1 MNEFWPK
8 GGLRLAARK
17 WGSTMPIIRQALAMI
32 LYIVPSIGIG
42 FGVMHFAGFDPKLA
56 VMTGLIAAM
65 LGAEAH
71 AAFFRARERAKV
83 KEEMYDLRGVALALA
98 RDLDHAADRIVEI
111 EDRYERETEERI
123 GRIFA
128 EIRVVESLVK
138 QLAFARG
145 GITVASLVSEPEDV
159 HLPDEE
165 AQSET
170 HVADIASLSEIYAGV
185 SEDGLDT
192 AAQTYDSSAYAAQ
205 GDAADSE
212 SETIEAEETQAELI
226 ASSIVAAE
234 SAAPPKPQLKVAEM
248 TDAQL
253 LDEVRHALET
263 NRVDL
268 YLQPVVGLPQRK
280 TKYYEALS
288 RLRTQSGEL
297 IYPRDYMRV
306 AEPAGMM
313 PAVDNILLFRC
324 VQVVRKLVQRNK
336 QAGVFCNISA
346 FSLLDSEFFPQF
358 IDYMKHNKDLAPNLI
373 FEFSQETVTGA
384 GALEIESLEALADLG
399 FRFSM
404 DQVSNLKLNPRALH
418 DRNFRHLKIS
428 AARLLDTDDAGD
440 IHVGDLKEL
449 LARNGISLI
458 ADRIEKEREVVNV
471 LDFNVEYGQGFLFG
485 EPRPVR
491 DEAGRAMP
499 MALAAD

>member
-1 MNEFWPK
+1 
-8 GGLRLAARK
+8 
-17 WGSTMPIIRQALAMI
+17 MPIIRQALAMI

-71 AAFFRARERAKV
+71 AAYFRSVERRKFRE
-83 KEEMYDLRGVALALA
+83 EIYDLRGVALALA
-98 RDLDHAADRIVEI
+98 RDMDVAADRIVEI

-128 EIRVVESLVK
+128 EIRVVEALVK

-145 GITVASLVSEPEDV
+145 GITMASLVSDPEDFD
-159 HLPDEE
+159 LPAE
-165 AQSET
+165 
-170 HVADIASLSEIYAGV
+170 H
-185 SEDGLDT
+185 
-192 AAQTYDSSAYAAQ
+192 
-205 GDAADSE
+205 AADSIDPHDYDAGPQIDMLTSDE
-212 SETIEAEETQAELI
+212 PTSDAYSHIYLDSDEGHFTGEMINASCELEDGDKAIADHDSDEAAL
-226 ASSIVAAE
+226 VAASIAAAVAE
-234 SAAPPKPQLKVAEM
+234 QAPPPQPRLKVAEM

-253 LDEVRHALET
+253 LDAVRHALET

-288 RLRTQSGEL
+288 RLRTEDGEL
-297 IYPRDYMRV
+297 ILPHDYMRV

-358 IDYMKHNKDLAPNLI
+358 IDYMQHNKDLAPNLI
-373 FEFSQETVTGA
+373 FEFSQDTVNGA
-384 GALEIESLEALADLG
+384 GAIELESLQALADIG

-404 DQVSNLKLNPRALH
+404 DHVTNLKLNPRELH
-418 DRNFRHLKIS
+418 DRHFRHMKIS
-428 AARLLDTDDAGD
+428 AARLLDSDDAGD

-449 LARNGISLI
+449 LARNGIQLI
-458 ADRIEKEREVVNV
+458 ADRIEVEREVVNV

-491 DEAGRAMP
+491 EEAMRP
-499 MALAAD
+499 VEMAIAAD

>member
-1 MNEFWPK
+1 
-8 GGLRLAARK
+8 
-17 WGSTMPIIRQALAMI
+17 MPIIRQALAMI

-42 FGVMHFAGFDPKLA
+42 FGVMLFAGFDPKLA

-71 AAFFRARERAKV
+71 AAYFRSLERRKFR
-83 KEEMYDLRGVALALA
+83 EEMYDLRGVALALA
-98 RDLDHAADRIVEI
+98 RDMDMAADRIVEI

-123 GRIFA
+123 GRIFS

-145 GITVASLVSEPEDV
+145 GITMASLVSDPEDFDLPAEPAADTYEDSYDSEPRIDMLTSDELTPDAYSDSYLETEDSPSHNNDMIHASYELEGEADAPETV
-159 HLPDEE
+159 DVEASYEDQVPDE
-165 AQSET
+165 
-170 HVADIASLSEIYAGV
+170 
-185 SEDGLDT
+185 
-192 AAQTYDSSAYAAQ
+192 
-205 GDAADSE
+205 
-212 SETIEAEETQAELI
+212 AE
-226 ASSIVAAE
+226 IVAA
-234 SAAPPKPQLKVAEM
+234 SIAAAMAEEAPPPKPRLKVADM
-248 TDAQL
+248 DDAQL
-253 LDEVRHALET
+253 LDAVRHALET

-288 RLRTQSGEL
+288 RLRTEDGEL
-297 IYPRDYMRV
+297 ILPHDYMRV

-358 IDYMKHNKDLAPNLI
+358 IDYMQHNKDLAHNLI
-373 FEFSQETVTGA
+373 FEFSQDTVNGA
-384 GALEIESLEALADLG
+384 GAIELESLQALADIG

-404 DQVSNLKLNPRALH
+404 DHVTNLKLNPRELH
-418 DRNFRHLKIS
+418 DRHFRHLKIS
-428 AARLLDTDDAGD
+428 AARLLDSDDAGD

-449 LARNGISLI
+449 LARNGIQLI
-458 ADRIEKEREVVNV
+458 ADRIEEEREVVNV

-491 DEAGRAMP
+491 EEAIRP
-499 MALAAD
+499 VEMAIAAD

>member
-1 MNEFWPK
+1 MC
-8 GGLRLAARK
+8 LAARK
-17 WGSTMPIIRQALAMI
+17 WGFTMPIIRQALAMI
-32 LYIVPSIGIG
+32 LYIVPSVGIG

-71 AAFFRARERAKV
+71 AAYFRARERAKV

-159 HLPDEE
+159 SLPEGD
-165 AQSET
+165 AHTQ
-170 HVADIASLSEIYAGV
+170 VADIASLSEIYARV
-185 SEDGLDT
+185 SESGIED
-192 AAQTYDSSAYAAQ
+192 ASPAYDSSAHAAPTELSQ
-205 GDAADSE
+205 E
-212 SETIEAEETQAELI
+212 SPDEDQAELI
-226 ASSIVAAE
+226 AASIVAASE
-234 SAAPPKPQLKVAEM
+234 KAAPPRPQIKVADM

-268 YLQPVVGLPQRK
+268 YLQPIVGLPQRK

-288 RLRTQSGEL
+288 RLRTEGGEL

-449 LARNGISLI
+449 LARNGIALI

-491 DEAGRAMP
+491 DEAARGMPLAM
-499 MALAAD
+499 AAD

>member
-1 MNEFWPK
+1 
-8 GGLRLAARK
+8 
-17 WGSTMPIIRQALAMI
+17 MPIIRQALAMI

-71 AAFFRARERAKV
+71 AAFFRARERARV

-123 GRIFA
+123 GRIFS

-145 GITVASLVSEPEDV
+145 GITAASLASEPEDV
-159 HLPDEE
+159 CLPEE
-165 AQSET
+165 NARTQ
-170 HVADIASLSEIYAGV
+170 VADIASLSRIYAHV
-185 SEDGLDT
+185 SESGIEGANAAHDNGTYSAQTELSDALDT
-192 AAQTYDSSAYAAQ
+192 D
-205 GDAADSE
+205 
-212 SETIEAEETQAELI
+212 QAEKI
-226 ASSIVAAE
+226 AASIVAAE
-234 SAAPPKPQLKVAEM
+234 EKAVPPQPQLKVADM
-248 TDAQL
+248 SDAQL

-288 RLRTQSGEL
+288 RLRTEGGEL
-297 IYPRDYMRV
+297 IYPCDYMRV

-404 DQVSNLKLNPRALH
+404 DQVSNLKLNPRTLH